1 MRARWPKRASRSP
14 ASNIRCRATRAV
26 SDRPTSTPFTPA
38 DSMSG
43 AELTRRAL
51 LAAGSALGLA
61 PPLFARTERDFRAF
75 KGIRSAAAQR
85 FTAPVERL
93 DTPHRQSVLKGKHM
107 YETAMHGGYSNPTK
121 KQNHI

>member
-51 LAAGSALGLA
+51 LAAGSALVLA
-61 PPLFARTERDFRAF
+61 PPLFARTGREFRAF
-75 KGIRSAAAQR
+75 KGIRYAAAKRFEAPVAPIDHRSAA
-85 FTAPVERL
+85 
-93 DTPHRQSVLKGKHM
+93 
-107 YETAMHGGYSNPTK
+107 GGFGPACPQTGGRS
-121 KQNHI
+121 QQHWQ